1 MIIIKQKGN
10 YSKATRYLQQL
21 KRKARLQ
28 ILDRY
33 GKEGVSLLRSATPV
47 DTGLTAESWT
57 YEIKEKRNGSELIF
71 RNSNINNG
79 VLIAILLQY
88 GHGTG
93 TGGWVDGIDYIN
105 PVTQTLFKKLAD
117 EAWREVTNL

>member
-1 MIIIKQKGN
+1 MITIRQKGD
-10 YSKATRYLQQL
+10 YSKVTKYLQQL
-21 KRKARLQ
+21 KKKARLQ
-28 ILDRY
+28 ILDKY

-57 YEIKEKRNGSELIF
+57 YEIKENRNGSQLIF

-93 TGGWVDGIDYIN
+93 TGGWVEGTDYIN
-105 PVTQTLFKKLAD
+105 PATQTIFKKLAD

>member
-1 MIIIKQKGN
+1 MITIRQKGN

-93 TGGWVDGIDYIN
+93 TGGWVDGTDYIN